1 MSPKPLS
8 PPDWDAGS
16 YERTAAQLQPAA
28 EVVVDAAAPRA
39 GERIVDVGCGTG
51 NATLLA
57 ARRGAIAI
65 GVDPAPRLLEVARER
80 AQAERIEAS
89 FAAGDAAGLPVGDGE
104 AELVLSVFGVVF
116 ASDPAIAAAEL
127 GRACSASGRV
137 VLSAW
142 IPDGPIAEAGRLS
155 GEAVANALGSP
166 PPGPRFAWQDRGALQ
181 DLLGP
186 HGFDVSTDEHRI
198 SFTARSAAEYVAGEA
213 DNEPRALAARAVLEP
228 RGEYVRLTERLLAI
242 YEDANEDPSAFRVT
256 SRYVVATARR

>member
-1 MSPKPLS
+1 M
-8 PPDWDAGS
+8 
-16 YERTAAQLQPAA
+16 
-28 EVVVDAAAPRA
+28 
-39 GERIVDVGCGTG
+39 
-51 NATLLA
+51 
-57 ARRGAIAI
+57 
-65 GVDPAPRLLEVARER
+65 
-80 AQAERIEAS
+80 
-89 FAAGDAAGLPVGDGE
+89 
-104 AELVLSVFGVVF
+104 
-116 ASDPAIAAAEL
+116 
-127 GRACSASGRV
+127 

-142 IPDGPIAEAGRLS
+142 IPDGPIAEAGA
-155 GEAVANALGSP
+155 AVERGGGQCVGIAATR
-166 PPGPRFAWQDRGALQ
+166 PRFPWQDRGALQ